1 MCRCTLCNIRTKK
14 CTKKLE
20 CINNKTK
27 SFQRGRHLCKYIK
40 KKTKLNMAIDKKY
53 VSWYVCMCMCFVCI
67 IKYNDYAI
75 LEELWKQI
83 GGSKLI
89 S

>member
-1 MCRCTLCNIRTKK
+1 M
-14 CTKKLE
+14 
-20 CINNKTK
+20 
-27 SFQRGRHLCKYIK
+27 
-40 KKTKLNMAIDKKY
+40 Y
-53 VSWYVCMCMCFVCI
+53 VMLLCI